1 VTVTDVAP
9 AISIALGIDTLF
21 ETETFSRSGSFT
33 DPGTNSWTAAVNWQ
47 DGTGDHPLTLT
58 AKTFAL
64 SHQYGAG
71 AHSVSGKISDGHVTS
86 GGTAHPVVLNRG
98 GAVDYIRVQ
107 ASVALSTLT
116 LPGGFAA
123 QVDQKPQA
131 VHHQIRP
138 ERLGPGGSV
147 PGPVQGVHL
156 YRQHQLRARCSVGHP
171 AQWVCHE
178 APEHDAGLIARK
190 PHEGASHRPDD
201 GGTRCVWGFCNGQV
215 KPGGT
220 L

>member
-1 VTVTDVAP
+1 MTVTDVAP

-131 VHHQIRP
+131 VHHQIA
-138 ERLGPGGSV
+138 LSDW
-147 PGPVQGVHL
+147 VQ
-156 YRQHQLRARCSVGHP
+156 
-171 AQWVCHE
+171 
-178 APEHDAGLIARK
+178 AGLFLDQFKAFISTANTSYGLDAPSATRLN
-190 PHEGASHRPDD
+190 GYATRLQNTMPD
-201 GGTRCVWGFCNGQV
+201 
-215 KPGGT
+215 
-220 L
+220 